1 MAREIFGKLM
11 MVIMDIVIL
20 ILVKGKVTD
29 LPSTLF
35 HHSLTTLLPHLNK
48 LDHEYS
54 SLSTCLTLKEL
65 LRSCEEK
72 LEVEHKFDFD
82 CVIEKFRICRNM
94 THPND
99 PMYQKFNKVVEK
111 CWAKHGMNPP
121 AVGDCLYKWYKQ
133 HIKYI

>member
-1 MAREIFGKLM
+1 MAREIYGKLM
-11 MVIMDIVIL
+11 MVIMDLVIL

-29 LPSTLF
+29 LPSTPF
-35 HHSLTTLLPHLNK
+35 HHSLPTLLPHLIN
-48 LDHEYS
+48 LIIEYS
-54 SLSTCLTLKEL
+54 SLSTCLREL

-82 CVIEKFRICRNM
+82 CVIEKFRICRNLM
-94 THPND
+94 HPND
-99 PMYQKFNKVVEK
+99 PMYQKFIKDVEK

-121 AVGDCLYKWYKQ
+121 AVGDCLYKWCKQ